1 MIQPLNRTLQENI
14 LCMLCCDDKHG
25 RIVANSITPDLFEGD
40 FRTIAERAADYW
52 KKYNMP
58 PGDHIADL
66 VADIID
72 DPKNRR
78 ANTYKRIILSL
89 REMSINT
96 QYVMDQLNAFTRT
109 QKLKDAILKSAEKL
123 NLNQETAISEV
134 EEIWNDLLRVRETNY
149 DPGMKLTDI
158 GRMLEYLKSS
168 EEEFITGIEQF
179 NKRKVVPARG
189 KVMLMLAPPGKGKTW
204 NLIDIARRNLMLR
217 KRVVYISLEMAEE
230 EIVGR
235 VYQNLFSIP
244 TKENSDIKIRTL
256 SRDGLNHLDG
266 FDSEK
271 ITPEF
276 ALNSGMVRDELESR
290 MLTYSGRYENL
301 IVKRFPPR
309 SVSISDIESYL
320 DNLETVE
327 HFIPDMVILDYIGRI
342 KTNLNEHRLHLGAE
356 FENFRGL
363 CIKRRVA
370 GVTAHQIGRA
380 GSQANQ
386 VRGAHIAEDFSL
398 MNTADIVFTYSAS
411 EAEFA
416 LGLARLYVEKVRFEQ
431 DRFTVLITQNY
442 TLGQFCLD
450 SVMLTKRYED
460 LLKQETKDAEETDN
474 LEQNENDSDD

>member
-1 MIQPLNRTLQENI
+1 
-14 LCMLCCDDKHG
+14 MLCYDDKHG

-40 FRTIAERAADYW
+40 FRIIAERASDYW
-52 KKYNMP
+52 KKYNIP

-66 VADIID
+66 LSDIID
-72 DPKNRR
+72 DPKNKR
-78 ANTYKRIILSL
+78 ANTYKRILLGMRELS
-89 REMSINT
+89 ESINT
-96 QYVMDQLNAFTRT
+96 KYVMDQLNAFTRT

-123 NLNQETAISEV
+123 NQNQETAIAEV
-134 EEIWNDLLRVRETNY
+134 ESIWNDLLRVRETNY
-149 DPGMKLTDI
+149 DPGMRLTDI
-158 GRMLEYLKSS
+158 SRMLEYFRTI
-168 EEEFITGIEQF
+168 EDEFVTGIEEF
-179 NKRKVVPARG
+179 NKRKITPARG

-217 KRVVYISLEMAEE
+217 KKIVYISLEMSEE
-230 EIVGR
+230 ELVGR
-235 VYQNLFSIP
+235 VYQNLFSVP
-244 TKENSDIKIRTL
+244 TKENSDVNIRTF

-266 FDSEK
+266 FGSEK
-271 ITPEF
+271 VTPDF
-276 ALNSGMVRDELESR
+276 GLNSDMVRDELETR
-290 MLTYSGRYENL
+290 MLAYSGRYENL

-309 SVSISDIESYL
+309 SISIDDIEAYL

-327 HFIPDMVILDYIGRI
+327 HFIPDMIILDYIGRI
-342 KTNLNEHRLHLGAE
+342 KTSLKEHRLHLGTE

-363 CIKRRVA
+363 CIKRNMA
-370 GVTAHQIGRA
+370 GVTAHQIGRK
-380 GSQANQ
+380 GSKANQ
-386 VRGAHIAEDFSL
+386 VRGEHIAEDFSL

-460 LLKQETKDAEETDN
+460 LLKQETKDAEETENIEDN
-474 LEQNENDSDD
+474 NDDSD